1 MSLLPFL
8 SAFILTFIVTPHVA
22 KFFFNRGIVGVDLHK
37 EGKIKVPEL
46 GGIAVFFAAVVV
58 LSYYYF
64 IGAGELLFPI
74 LALIVIGTL
83 GFIDGFV
90 RLSAGQK
97 VSSFFVVGIFLVWG
111 LGFRGIESYLIL
123 GFLFMAA
130 VNFTNML
137 AGFNGLEIGTGAI
150 ASIGVM
156 VVSYL
161 TGANQSF
168 IIAST
173 LAGALLAFLYFNRF
187 PASVFPGDVGTL
199 IIGATLFSSIL
210 LGGLYIPGLLIFTP
224 YIADAALKFTSV
236 GVMTRESQKPTEIQD
251 GKLYIPKDTNLS
263 LARLFLRKKAMSEKE
278 VVHRVWAIEAFFVAL
293 AVAYEVII

>member
-1 MSLLPFL
+1 MLLLPFL
-8 SAFILTFIVTPHVA
+8 SAFILTFIATPPVA
-22 KFFFNRGIVGVDLHK
+22 KFFFNRGVVGVDLHK

-46 GGIAVFFAAVVV
+46 GGISVFFATLVV
-58 LSYYYF
+58 LTYHYF

-74 LALIVIGTL
+74 LALIMIGTL
-83 GFIDGFV
+83 GIIDHYT
-90 RLSAGQK
+90 RLSAVQK
-97 VSSFFVVGIFLVWG
+97 ISSFYVIGVFLTWG
-111 LGFRGIESYLIL
+111 LGFKGVATILII

-150 ASIGVM
+150 ASLGIAATA
-156 VVSYL
+156 YL
-161 TGANQSF
+161 TGEIHSF

-173 LAGALLAFLYFNRF
+173 MAGALLAFLYYNRF

-199 IIGATLFSSIL
+199 IIGSALFSSIL
-210 LGGLYIPGLLIFTP
+210 LGRLYIPGLLIFTP
-224 YIADAALKFTSV
+224 YIADAALKFSSA
-236 GVMTRESQKPTEIQD
+236 GVMSRETQKPTEVRD

-263 LARLFLRKKAMSEKE
+263 LARLFLRQKAMSEKE
-278 VVHRVWAIEAFFVAL
+278 VVRRVWMVEAFFTAL

>member
-8 SAFILTFIVTPHVA
+8 SAFILTFITTPYFA

-37 EGKIKVPEL
+37 EDKIKVPEL
-46 GGIAVFFAAVVV
+46 GGTSMFFVAIVV

-64 IGAGELLFPI
+64 TGAGELLFPI

-83 GFIDGFV
+83 GFIDGFI
-90 RLSAGQK
+90 RLSAVQK
-97 VSSFFVVGIFLVWG
+97 ISSFFVVGVFLVWG
-111 LGFRGIESYLIL
+111 LGFREIGAYLIF

-156 VVSYL
+156 TVAYL
-161 TGANQSF
+161 AGEIHSF

-173 LAGALLAFLYFNRF
+173 MAGVLLAFLYYNRF
-187 PASVFPGDVGTL
+187 PATVFPGDVGTL
-199 IIGATLFSSIL
+199 IIGATLFSAIL
-210 LGGLYIPGLLIFTP
+210 LGGLYIPGLLIFIP
-224 YIADAALKFTSV
+224 YIADAGLKFASA
-236 GVMTRESQKPTEIQD
+236 GVMTRESQKPTEVKD

-263 LARLFLRKKAMSEKE
+263 LIRLFLGQKAMSERE
-278 VVHRVWAIEAFFVAL
+278 VVHRVWVIEAFFAAF
-293 AVAYEVII
+293 AVAYEVIF